1 MVDFGGVVF
10 KAVNEFFR
18 VLGKL
23 IKAAYHET
31 KMYFVYKKSR
41 ES

>member
-1 MVDFGGVVF
+1 MVDFGGVAF
-10 KAVNEFFR
+10 KLVSEFFR
-18 VLGKL
+18 ILGEL
-23 IKAAYHET
+23 IKLSYHKI